1 MSMEAKTNTD
11 VRTRNFNLRA
21 YLAGGGATVALI
33 AGAVL
38 VFASLGA
45 YVAFEG
51 LPVGGG
57 DDDGGQIAVEST
69 APIARVVADRG
80 SASNGAPDDRDAV
93 AGGSTAARGG
103 DGAGDGP
110 APQLAIPAAA
120 GSTEGGATGGSAGEP
135 APQPVEPA
143 PEPNPV
149 QPTSGQDG
157 GGSSVPE
164 SVSEAETAIGDVTG
178 IPIELP
184 DAITEPLDGA
194 LEGAG
199 ALGEDLA
206 AELGN

>member
-1 MSMEAKTNTD
+1 MSMEAETNTD
-11 VRTRNFNLRA
+11 VRIRNFNLRA

-69 APIARVVADRG
+69 EPIASVAADRG
-80 SASNGAPDDRDAV
+80 SASNGAPGDRDADG
-93 AGGSTAARGG
+93 GGSGAVGGG

-110 APQLAIPAAA
+110 AAQLGIPAAA
-120 GSTEGGATGGSAGEP
+120 GSTEGGGAGDSAGEP

-157 GGSSVPE
+157 GGNSVPPP
-164 SVSEAETAIGDVTG
+164 VSEAETAIGDVTG

-184 DAITEPLDGA
+184 PSITAPLDGA
-194 LEGAG
+194 G
-199 ALGEDLA
+199 ALDEDLA
-206 AELGN
+206 AGLGG

>member
-1 MSMEAKTNTD
+1 MEAKTNTD

-33 AGAVL
+33 AAAVL

-57 DDDGGQIAVEST
+57 EDGGGQIAVEST
-69 APIARVVADRG
+69 EPVASVAADRG
-80 SASNGAPDDRDAV
+80 SASNGGTGDRGPEG
-93 AGGSTAARGG
+93 GGSGAARGG
-103 DGAGDGP
+103 EGGGDGP
-110 APQLAIPAAA
+110 APQLGIPAAA
-120 GSTEGGATGGSAGEP
+120 GSAEGGGTGDSAVEP

-157 GGSSVPE
+157 GGSPVPAP
-164 SVSEAETAIGDVTG
+164 VSEAETSIGDVTG

-184 DAITEPLDGA
+184 DAITSP
-194 LEGAG
+194 LEGALDG
-199 ALGEDLA
+199 TGSLGEDLA
-206 AELGN
+206 AELGG